1 MNSIQ
6 CAYAPVNLWTHTQ
19 KHCISIGEIAKCQLV
34 ISSPGLSLPQPALA
48 LFYRLGN
55 FGSICFRCL
64 EKKTFPL
71 FDSAVCWETCKR
83 SWQKSLR
90 SVSSCYTERLYGG
103 GGGGGAV
110 HLLGVLVGD
119 AIGVCRRMR
128 IQKWGTLL
136 ILVGLVRVGCCRAG
150 TEFKREVIACS

>member
-1 MNSIQ
+1 MILLF
-6 CAYAPVNLWTHTQ
+6 VG
-19 KHCISIGEIAKCQLV
+19 KHVKEVDK
-34 ISSPGLSLPQPALA
+34 
-48 LFYRLGN
+48 R
-55 FGSICFRCL
+55 
-64 EKKTFPL
+64 
-71 FDSAVCWETCKR
+71 VCV
-83 SWQKSLR
+83 Q
-90 SVSSCYTERLYGG
+90 SVAATLNDCMVVVV
-103 GGGGGAV
+103 GGGAV